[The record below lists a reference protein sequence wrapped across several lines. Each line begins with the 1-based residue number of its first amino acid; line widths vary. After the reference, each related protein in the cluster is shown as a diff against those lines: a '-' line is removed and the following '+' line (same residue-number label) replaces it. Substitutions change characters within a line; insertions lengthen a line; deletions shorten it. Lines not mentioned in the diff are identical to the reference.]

1 MDLSVLLS
9 TSVGKNG
16 LELYKLCIS
25 LLIREYGGTDPSSSV
40 RVLLDL
46 FN

>member
-1 MDLSVLLS
+1 MDLPVLLS

-16 LELYKLCIS
+16 LESYKLCNS

-40 RVLLDL
+40 TVKLDL